1 MSDKSICQTPI
12 QKTWTAQSSES
23 NQLDELCL
31 LITGQWWHRHEIAD
45 ANTDA
50 KRQGAAVGGEFL
62 TAAKALEWFNSH
74 GLAVPVEVTEPKHF
88 SLLDRKTPKTV
99 LEKFSSLRRAAREY
113 SECRSAKPGSAEY
126 SPEKSL
132 SALKALR
139 KAIQEMKPLITD
151 RLDLLAMRFLNSAP
165 GEWSDVFMKE
175 VEAEFE
181 SASDRC
187 HQIGARRETDL
198 QTLDERIQLEFVPS
212 PERLA
217 LSEKLARDLHAR
229 LRSVLDT
236 DRQLIDRINQM
247 VQVTPH
253 YDVPRLPL
261 EIGSDNPSVETRRLT
276 YDNTSVVD
284 WSALLLSPP
293 LTAAEIAA
301 LLHQPAELVERTLGY
316 FRKQHDYGFIEDDS
330 PSVGGAKYRY
340 KIPDVIGHL
349 KNWHAKRLKKT
360 GKKEESPDG

>member
-1 MSDKSICQTPI
+1 MSEKAICHTPI
-12 QKTWTAQSSES
+12 QKAWTAPSSES

-31 LITGQWWHRHEIAD
+31 LVTGQWWHRHEIAD

-50 KRQGAAVGGEFL
+50 TRQGAAVGGEFL

-126 SPEKSL
+126 SPEKCL
-132 SALKALR
+132 TALKALR

-165 GEWSDVFMKE
+165 GEWSGVFMKE
-175 VEAEFE
+175 IEAEFE
-181 SASDRC
+181 SATDRC
-187 HQIGARRETDL
+187 HQIGVRRETDL
-198 QTLDERIQLEFVPS
+198 QTLDERIQLEFAPS

-217 LSEKLARDLHAR
+217 LSEKLARDLHAS

-236 DRQLIDRINQM
+236 DRRLMDRINQM

-261 EIGSDNPSVETRRLT
+261 EIGSDNPSEETGRLT
-276 YDNTSVVD
+276 NENTSVAD
-284 WSALLLSPP
+284 WSTLLLSPP

-301 LLHQPAELVERTLGY
+301 LLHQPVEAVERTLRY
-316 FRKQHDYGFIEDDS
+316 FRQQHDYGFIKDDTAG
-330 PSVGGAKYRY
+330 VGEAKYRY
-340 KIPDVIGHL
+340 KIADVIGHL
-349 KNWHAKRLKKT
+349 KNWYGKRLNKS
-360 GKKEESPDG
+360 GKNDELPDG